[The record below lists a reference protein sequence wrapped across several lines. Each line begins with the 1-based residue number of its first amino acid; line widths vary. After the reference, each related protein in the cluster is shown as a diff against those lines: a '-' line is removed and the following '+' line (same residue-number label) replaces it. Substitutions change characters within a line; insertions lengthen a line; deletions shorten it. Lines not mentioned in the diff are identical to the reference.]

1 MSSEAETPLAFAS
14 VSEGLGRWR
23 TLAKIR
29 GSSTPLR
36 SAQNDRNETLLTT
49 PFALDSLRNQHHAP
63 ARSRIRVAHHF
74 HDHDA
79 ASREQRESCYPVER
93 RGECADQSGAGPD
106 HFDRS
111 PGGYQVQQQA
121 GSNRR
126 AAQSAQGIEANEPGS
141 GGRHSPGSRIAGAEV
156 DDVDGR
162 VAAGADQQSRDR
174 DES

>member
-1 MSSEAETPLAFAS
+1 MSSEAEIPLAFAS

-23 TLAKIR
+23 ALAKIR

-36 SAQNDRNETLLTT
+36 SAQNDKDETLLTT
-49 PFALDSLRNQHHAP
+49 SLALDFVGDQHHAA

-79 ASREQRESCYPVER
+79 ASRKQRESCYPVER
-93 RGECADQSGAGPD
+93 RGERADQSGAGPD

-111 PGGYQVQQQA
+111 PGSQQVQQQA

-141 GGRHSPGSRIAGAEV
+141 GGGHSAGS
-156 DDVDGR
+156 
-162 VAAGADQQSRDR
+162 
-174 DES
+174 